1 MHGRLIAF
9 VCGMSVGIAGAAYV
23 VQVIYAKREAQRT
36 IEMQRETLRALETA
50 HAETIRLQGVADDAI
65 RKANKRSHA
74 NATAAAGARS
84 ELDRLRGELAAGAGA
99 PTCTSGT
106 VAADPARELLAE
118 CAAALTDMAG
128 KADGHATDALKLY
141 EAWPQAKENPH

>member
-9 VCGMSVGIAGAAYV
+9 VCGLAVGIAGAAYV
-23 VQVIYAKREAQRT
+23 VQGIYAKREAQRT

-50 HAETIRLQGVADDAI
+50 HAETIRLQGAADDAI
-65 RKANKRSHA
+65 RKATKRFHA
-74 NATAAAGARS
+74 NAAAAAGARS
-84 ELDRLRGELAAGAGA
+84 ELDRLRVELASGSGA
-99 PTCTSGT
+99 PACEAGT

-118 CAAALTDMAG
+118 CAAALTDMAS

>member
-9 VCGMSVGIAGAAYV
+9 VCGLAVGIAGAAYV
-23 VQVIYAKREAQRT
+23 VQNIYAKREAQRT
-36 IEMQRETLRALETA
+36 IEMQRQTLRALETA
-50 HAETIRLQGVADDAI
+50 HAETLRLQGVANDAI
-65 RKANKRSHA
+65 RKANKRAQA
-74 NATAAAGARS
+74 NATDAAGARS

-99 PTCTSGT
+99 PTCTAGT